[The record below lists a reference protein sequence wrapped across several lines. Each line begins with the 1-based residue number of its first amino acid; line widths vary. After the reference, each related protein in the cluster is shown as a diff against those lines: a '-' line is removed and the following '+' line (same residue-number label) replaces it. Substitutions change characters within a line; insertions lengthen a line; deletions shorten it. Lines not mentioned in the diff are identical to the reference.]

1 MSDPARNSTSVIER
15 IVAALPYALPVL
27 GGLLGVVWVN
37 LNKME
42 FLNPVLWIGIG
53 VVAGWVLARV
63 LVRLLGRL

>member
-1 MSDPARNSTSVIER
+1 VIER

>member
-1 MSDPARNSTSVIER
+1 MKSRSNALDTAIAV
-15 IVAALPYALPVL
+15 LPYALPVL

>member
-1 MSDPARNSTSVIER
+1 MRPMKSRSNALDTAIAV
-15 IVAALPYALPVL
+15 LPYALPVL

-53 VVAGWVLARV
+53 VVAGWALAKL

>member
-1 MSDPARNSTSVIER
+1 MSDPARNSTPVIER

-53 VVAGWVLARV
+53 VVAGWALAKL